1 MIPEEVEQEIEAL
14 PKVKVVT
21 PSGKPTSIDDYD
33 SFMQFLMLASLTAQ
47 AVKTRKLEETKVP
60 TGVYS
65 LNLAITDKAY
75 TLTLERPWIS
85 FSLWN
90 KVGSSPVRVAVNDPR
105 NLDRDDVDPLAANE
119 KVEVDM
125 KYPVIR
131 EIYLRAETGGTA
143 TVRIRAK
150 EGKWAP
156 TPVG

>member
-1 MIPEEVEQEIEAL
+1 MDEL
-14 PKVKVVT
+14 PLELGESLKQVKVVDK
-21 PSGKPTSIDDYD
+21 SGKPVTIDDYD
-33 SFMQFLMLASLTAQ
+33 NFMQFLMQAAATAQ
-47 AVKTRKLEETKVP
+47 LVKMRKLEETKIP

-65 LNLAITDKAY
+65 LNLAITDKVF

-90 KVGSSPVRVAVNDPR
+90 KKGSSPVRVAVNDLR
-105 NLDRDDVDPLAANE
+105 DLDKDDVDPLDANE

-150 EGKWAP
+150 EGKWTP